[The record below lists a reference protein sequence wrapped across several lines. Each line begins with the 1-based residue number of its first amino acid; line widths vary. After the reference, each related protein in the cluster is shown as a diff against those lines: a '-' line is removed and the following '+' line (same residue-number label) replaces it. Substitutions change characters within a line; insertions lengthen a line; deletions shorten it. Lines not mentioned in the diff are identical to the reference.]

1 MRGFLAEHLGVFD
14 PDDIQILVTAFD
26 KAWEAVRASGVVF
39 DKARADTYGAALGPT
54 IRLMPTL
61 LAGEGNEDRE
71 GQYKTRP

>member
-1 MRGFLAEHLGVFD
+1 MDNSPSFRQFKFFGH
-14 PDDIQILVTAFD
+14 T
-26 KAWEAVRASGVVF
+26 EAVRASGVVF